1 MDSNGSI
8 SLYNVFY
15 KQVYNSKVYTSK
27 AKYINDSS
35 ISQKNSFKLK
45 LSSISIKKNWFSIDI
60 SHNISLCFA
69 IYF

>member
-45 LSSISIKKNWFSIDI
+45 LSSISIKKN
-60 SHNISLCFA
+60 
-69 IYF
+69 